1 MVKFG
6 QYVREGVEKN
16 TVYIYILNWID
27 EEKII
32 YIIGYLECFPKC
44 VCKRLQ
50 MKGVFDSRFKIQNS
64 RFLFWCMSL
73 AAHCAVLDLTCA
85 TPTQLP

>member
-6 QYVREGVEKN
+6 QYVREGVLKKYSI
-16 TVYIYILNWID
+16 YIYILNWID

-32 YIIGYLECFPKC
+32 YIIWYLECFPKC

-50 MKGVFDSRFKIQNS
+50 MKGVFDSRFK
-64 RFLFWCMSL
+64 
-73 AAHCAVLDLTCA
+73 
-85 TPTQLP
+85 TQDFYFGVCL